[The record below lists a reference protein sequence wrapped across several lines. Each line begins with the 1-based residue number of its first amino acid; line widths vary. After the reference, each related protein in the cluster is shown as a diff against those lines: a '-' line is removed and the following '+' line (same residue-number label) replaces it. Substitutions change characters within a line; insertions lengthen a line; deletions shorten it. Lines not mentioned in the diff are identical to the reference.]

1 MVGNS
6 DTGFSFYGIKTLD
19 DYTWS
24 LIQESICDPTLK
36 WEQSKIYLGKDD
48 DKGLIIAKDIPKNI
62 SKRNDDVGGFDD
74 KIRRSEHAWLRKDER
89 LGEVI
94 EKMVNQHF
102 TEAYILNDEKKFLG
116 KINLTKILN
125 EDRNGTISNYIDS
138 NPLVIKH
145 DASLMQAIELA
156 SSFVGESIPVINL
169 TSQQF
174 MGVVSEADIFKG
186 YLERQNQ
193 IRDLEA

>member
-1 MVGNS
+1 MILV
-6 DTGFSFYGIKTLD
+6 TGCTGYIGFH
-19 DYTWS
+19 
-24 LIQESICDPTLK
+24 ICEFL
-36 WEQSKIYLGKDD
+36 E
-48 DKGLIIAKDIPKNI
+48 
-62 SKRNDDVGGFDD
+62 
-74 KIRRSEHAWLRKDER
+74 LRKDER
-89 LGEVI
+89 LGVVI
-94 EKMVNQHF
+94 EKMVSQHF

-125 EDRNGTISNYIDS
+125 EDKNDNIYNHIDS

>member
-1 MVGNS
+1 MVG
-6 DTGFSFYGIKTLD
+6 
-19 DYTWS
+19 
-24 LIQESICDPTLK
+24 
-36 WEQSKIYLGKDD
+36 
-48 DKGLIIAKDIPKNI
+48 
-62 SKRNDDVGGFDD
+62 
-74 KIRRSEHAWLRKDER
+74 
-89 LGEVI
+89 
-94 EKMVNQHF
+94 QHF

-125 EDRNGTISNYIDS
+125 EDKNDTISNHIDS

-169 TSQQF
+169 TTQQF